1 MVSPCLRNDQLGL
14 VKFVLAVGLLDSG
27 EMCVGS
33 SSYLYQYAV
42 NPEYKT
48 HQGSDYVMVT

>member
-1 MVSPCLRNDQLGL
+1 MVSPCLRNDQLAL